1 MHLLTDD
8 PWLAL
13 GGVGPRG
20 RRIFFLTSTR
30 WLPMY
35 ENQNPATISRQKC
48 YQMYLWL
55 FQTSKMN
62 FLLND
67 AFFYW
72 SVPKVV
78 YWWVEKHITRSASG
92 RWCLQSY
99 DQKAKNCQKEPKL
112 PHSQYGTHFEED
124 YIPMTNL
131 TIFSHY
137 DLLRKLIQTLVPH
150 IRGHHLITLQASM
163 SGDWSCDMFFY
174 SSIHNFWHTS
184 VKKCI
189 IQ

>member
-1 MHLLTDD
+1 MEILCIWIIAASSQMRLLIYFSKIYRLTDN

-78 YWWVEKHITRSASG
+78 YWWVEQHIERSVSAPQP
-92 RWCLQSY
+92 LQSY
-99 DQKAKNCQKEPKL
+99 RMMKFHLGSKL
-112 PHSQYGTHFEED
+112 
-124 YIPMTNL
+124 
-131 TIFSHY
+131 FSY
-137 DLLRKLIQTLVPH
+137 MRILLRKKN
-150 IRGHHLITLQASM
+150 
-163 SGDWSCDMFFY
+163 FF
-174 SSIHNFWHTS
+174 I
-184 VKKCI
+184 
-189 IQ
+189 

>member
-1 MHLLTDD
+1 MDSNDLREHKLYMLCKCLHILTCIILRLTDN

-13 GGVGPRG
+13 GGVGPQG
-20 RRIFFLTSTR
+20 RRIFFLTCTR

-72 SVPKVV
+72 SVPKVA
-78 YWWVEKHITRSASG
+78 YWWVEQHIKRSVHVPHP
-92 RWCLQSY
+92 LQSY
-99 DQKAKNCQKEPKL
+99 RMMKFHLGSKL
-112 PHSQYGTHFEED
+112 
-124 YIPMTNL
+124 
-131 TIFSHY
+131 FSY
-137 DLLRKLIQTLVPH
+137 MRILLRKKN
-150 IRGHHLITLQASM
+150 
-163 SGDWSCDMFFY
+163 FFLY
-174 SSIHNFWHTS
+174 NIYPI
-184 VKKCI
+184 V
-189 IQ
+189 

>member
-1 MHLLTDD
+1 MEDLRPILTSPYDYVISDPKWIQTGIFKTTHVYQLAVNNYILTDY
-8 PWLAL
+8 PWVVL

-20 RRIFFLTSTR
+20 WRIFFLTSTR

-78 YWWVEKHITRSASG
+78 YWWVEKHITRSVSG
-92 RWCLQSY
+92 NWCLQSY
-99 DQKAKNCQKEPKL
+99 PV
-112 PHSQYGTHFEED
+112 
-124 YIPMTNL
+124 MTPYMGYQCLN
-131 TIFSHY
+131 
-137 DLLRKLIQTLVPH
+137 
-150 IRGHHLITLQASM
+150 
-163 SGDWSCDMFFY
+163 
-174 SSIHNFWHTS
+174 
-184 VKKCI
+184 
-189 IQ
+189 

>member
-1 MHLLTDD
+1 MSIKSVKNLTDY

-55 FQTSKMN
+55 FQTSKIN

-67 AFFYW
+67 PFFYW
-72 SVPKVV
+72 SVPKVA
-78 YWWVEKHITRSASG
+78 YWWVEQHIKRSVSAPQP
-92 RWCLQSY
+92 LQSY
-99 DQKAKNCQKEPKL
+99 RMMKFHLGSKLFSYMRILVWNFLIYNIYPILTQKKFFRA
-112 PHSQYGTHFEED
+112 SR
-124 YIPMTNL
+124 YI
-131 TIFSHY
+131 F
-137 DLLRKLIQTLVPH
+137 
-150 IRGHHLITLQASM
+150 
-163 SGDWSCDMFFY
+163 
-174 SSIHNFWHTS
+174 
-184 VKKCI
+184 
-189 IQ
+189 